1 MRRKTSASRRE
12 EIRQRVDDG
21 AQGRRDVRLPHATRP
36 QLLSGGQKQRV
47 AIAGVLAM
55 QPQCVVLDEPTAMLD
70 PQGRR
75 EVHRYHRAAEPR
87 EAGMTVILITH
98 HMDEAARADRVIAM
112 SEGRIVADG
121 TPQAVFAQE
130 PLLRSVGLDVPQTEQ
145 LLLELKR
152 RGVDIPT
159 DALTPEACAQLL
171 RQRIARS

>member
-1 MRRKTSASRRE
+1 MVLRRPETSATYRFIIESL
-12 EIRQRVDDG
+12 Q
-21 AQGRRDVRLPHATRP
+21 
-36 QLLSGGQKQRV
+36 
-47 AIAGVLAM
+47 M
-55 QPQCVVLDEPTAMLD
+55 LDEPLFSRRGRRIIGMD

-75 EVHRYHRAAEPR
+75 EVMDTVLELNR
-87 EAGMTVILITH
+87 EKGITVVLITH

>member
-1 MRRKTSASRRE
+1 
-12 EIRQRVDDG
+12 
-21 AQGRRDVRLPHATRP
+21 
-36 QLLSGGQKQRV
+36 
-47 AIAGVLAM
+47 
-55 QPQCVVLDEPTAMLD
+55 MLD

-75 EVHRYHRAAEPR
+75 EVLDTVERLNR
-87 EAGMTVILITH
+87 ETGMTVILITH

-171 RQRIARS
+171 RQRIAQS

>member
-1 MRRKTSASRRE
+1 
-12 EIRQRVDDG
+12 
-21 AQGRRDVRLPHATRP
+21 
-36 QLLSGGQKQRV
+36 
-47 AIAGVLAM
+47 
-55 QPQCVVLDEPTAMLD
+55 MLD

-75 EVHRYHRAAEPR
+75 EVLDTVERLNHET
-87 EAGMTVILITH
+87 GMTVILITH

-152 RGVDIPT
+152 RGIDIPT

-171 RQRIARS
+171 QQRIEQR